1 MPDEKAPSSGAFSP
15 ASLMYFCFG
24 QPMHFCSGVDTSDA
38 KPRRASNQSQTNQ
51 LNTNENF
58 MADKK
63 QKREVRTISV
73 SANPKG
79 TMKYIAG
86 AEHDE

>member
-1 MPDEKAPSSGAFSP
+1 MLMYFYFGPPTHFSP
-15 ASLMYFCFG
+15 ALTPATPS
-24 QPMHFCSGVDTSDA
+24 
-38 KPRRASNQSQTNQ
+38 RAELINESQTNQ

-86 AEHDE
+86 AEHDK